1 MADGCQNCMTRVPYA
16 TLVATIMCLA
26 GVGVYCGTM
35 YRGAALT
42 RQMFSEVFHFR
53 VEWLDSVQLTFVIVG
68 ACMGALGIM
77 ILFVGCLTTGETRRT
92 VYKAW
97 RARVGG
103 RVTCAVFM
111 VITYILEVA
120 WLGMFCF
127 LTVVTATFSI
137 FWSLCAHKPQPYDR
151 ENCID
156 FQQFYFLFP
165 NSTRVDDWKVCETHE
180 IKLFCKDY
188 VERATIMFI
197 LASVASVLV
206 IMSLIHYLMC
216 LSANY
221 AHIKDHEKLQD
232 FQELQYFTGE
242 SEMTA
247 LASKD
252 RY

>member
-1 MADGCQNCMTRVPYA
+1 
-16 TLVATIMCLA
+16 
-26 GVGVYCGTM
+26 
-35 YRGAALT
+35 
-42 RQMFSEVFHFR
+42 
-53 VEWLDSVQLTFVIVG
+53 
-68 ACMGALGIM
+68 MGALGLM

-92 VYKAW
+92 VYRAW
-97 RARVGG
+97 KARVGG
-103 RVTCAVFM
+103 RVTCAIFM
-111 VITYILEVA
+111 VITYILALA

-127 LTVVTATFSI
+127 LCVVTATFTI
-137 FWSLCAHKPQPYDR
+137 FWSLCAHKTQPYDK

-156 FQQFYFLFP
+156 FQQFDFLFP
-165 NSTRVDDWKVCETHE
+165 NNTRVDDMKICETHE

-188 VERATIMFI
+188 VERAEIMFI
-197 LASVASVLV
+197 LATVACVLV

-232 FQELQYFTGE
+232 FQELQYFTAGE

-252 RY
+252 RF